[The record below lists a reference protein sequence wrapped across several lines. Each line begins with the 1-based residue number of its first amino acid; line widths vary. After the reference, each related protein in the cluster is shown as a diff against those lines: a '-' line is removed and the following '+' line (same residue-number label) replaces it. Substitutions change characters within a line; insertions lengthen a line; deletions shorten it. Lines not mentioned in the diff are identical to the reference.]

1 MRDYVER
8 LIKLYHTPSGKRMFR
23 YTMVSVISTCI
34 SFGALIII
42 YVVLKLWTQ
51 VPSTLVSNLTGV
63 LPSYYLNRNWAWG
76 KAGKSHVTREVL
88 PFWVASVLG
97 ILASVAAAAE
107 ARHISLTHHLHH
119 AASSV
124 LVLGA
129 NILAFSVLWVFKF
142 MVFNRLFHVTPEAE
156 AELELKASSPESS

>member
-1 MRDYVER
+1 M
-8 LIKLYHTPSGKRMFR
+8 
-23 YTMVSVISTCI
+23 
-34 SFGALIII
+34 
-42 YVVLKLWTQ
+42 
-51 VPSTLVSNLTGV
+51 
-63 LPSYYLNRNWAWG
+63 
-76 KAGKSHVTREVL
+76 TREVL

-142 MVFNRLFHVTPEAE
+142 MVFNRLFHVYTP
-156 AELELKASSPESS
+156 